1 MNTPRYRLWKSKRIS
16 EGLRAS
22 WVDPETDYG
31 SPAWRENRSKT
42 QLAMYADPKK
52 GPAVRE
58 KLSKTMTAKYADP
71 TKGPAE
77 REKKSKAQ
85 LAIYADPKKGPA
97 AREKQSKTVAALY
110 ADPKKGP
117 AAREKQSKN
126 KLAMYAD
133 PKKGPAAREKLSRNR
148 LALFADPKKG
158 PAVRANISMRQYGPA
173 GPPGETKDE
182 KRARVEGLLE
192 RVKQRAMM
200 AQTSPGNINWPEEDD
215 LLIIKH
221 VQTFGDIN
229 FAALAERF
237 GGRHLGSTCK
247 SRWALNLDPDG
258 PRKNRFGRCEICA
271 RAKKGYCGTDRAHSK
286 CLKLKQNGGD
296 GDRVQFRPPKS

>member
-1 MNTPRYRLWKSKRIS
+1 M
-16 EGLRAS
+16 
-22 WVDPETDYG
+22 DPETDYG

-85 LAIYADPKKGPA
+85 LAIY
-97 AREKQSKTVAALY
+97 
-110 ADPKKGP
+110 
-117 AAREKQSKN
+117 
-126 KLAMYAD
+126 
-133 PKKGPAAREKLSRNR
+133 
-148 LALFADPKKG
+148 ADPKKG

-258 PRKNRFGRCEICA
+258 PRKTRL
-271 RAKKGYCGTDRAHSK
+271 KGPNPRKRKPMSK
-286 CLKLKQNGGD
+286 AGD
-296 GDRVQFRPPKS
+296 A

>member
-1 MNTPRYRLWKSKRIS
+1 M
-16 EGLRAS
+16 RAS

-42 QLAMYADPKK
+42 QLAMHADPKK
-52 GPAVRE
+52 GPAVRG

-71 TKGPAE
+71 
-77 REKKSKAQ
+77 
-85 LAIYADPKKGPA
+85 
-97 AREKQSKTVAALY
+97 
-110 ADPKKGP
+110 
-117 AAREKQSKN
+117 
-126 KLAMYAD
+126 
-133 PKKGPAAREKLSRNR
+133 
-148 LALFADPKKG
+148 KKG
-158 PAVRANISMRQYGPA
+158 PAVRKKQSMGQYGPA
-173 GPPGETKDE
+173 GPPGESKDE
-182 KRARVEGLLE
+182 MRARVEGLLE

-258 PRKNRFGRCEICA
+258 PRKTRL
-271 RAKKGYCGTDRAHSK
+271 KGPNPRKRKPMSK
-286 CLKLKQNGGD
+286 AGD
-296 GDRVQFRPPKS
+296 A